1 MTSFDDFFTAI
12 LTVFQCVTLEGWS
25 DVMQLSMKTIHPVA
39 ALFFIVLI
47 FFGAFFMV
55 NLTLAVITNKVTEAH
70 SMYEEYRRYI
80 EWQKKHMYR
89 ALSFIDAKI
98 LDEQEDREAKQEG
111 GGLDDE
117 DESSNKRNS

>member
-1 MTSFDDFFTAI
+1 
-12 LTVFQCVTLEGWS
+12 
-25 DVMQLSMKTIHPVA
+25 
-39 ALFFIVLI
+39 
-47 FFGAFFMV
+47 
-55 NLTLAVITNKVTEAH
+55 
-70 SMYEEYRRYI
+70 
-80 EWQKKHMYR
+80 MYR